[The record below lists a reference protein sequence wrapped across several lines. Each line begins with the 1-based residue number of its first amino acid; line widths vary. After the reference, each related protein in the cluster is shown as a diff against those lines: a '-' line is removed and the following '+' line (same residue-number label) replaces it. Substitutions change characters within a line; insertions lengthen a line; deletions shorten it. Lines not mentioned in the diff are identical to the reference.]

1 MEQTGFTEAA
11 QNDIFVLLQA
21 GCPIDK
27 LCENLDSAGQSLLA
41 RLLARPLPE
50 GDSEKLLEDC
60 LRQLQRSYLE
70 KEYAKHSQL
79 AQEYERLADERFISE
94 LMESQ
99 RIKNEIKKLY
109 GN

>member
-1 MEQTGFTEAA
+1 M
-11 QNDIFVLLQA
+11 
-21 GCPIDK
+21 
-27 LCENLDSAGQSLLA
+27 
-41 RLLARPLPE
+41 
-50 GDSEKLLEDC
+50 
-60 LRQLQRSYLE
+60 RQLQRSYLE